1 MTNVVTF
8 RERCEKKRCRIQ
20 KIEHMVKTLLFI
32 VMLIL
37 WAACLMGMTDFAAGG
52 W

>member
-1 MTNVVTF
+1 MTNVMTF

-32 VMLIL
+32 VVLII
-37 WAACLMGMTDFAAGG
+37 WSVFLMGMTDFAAGG

>member
-1 MTNVVTF
+1 MANVMSF
-8 RERCEKKRCRIQ
+8 RGRCEKKRCRIQ
-20 KIEHMVKTLLFI
+20 KIEHLVKNLIFI

-37 WAACLMGMTDFAAGG
+37 WAACLMGMTDFSSGG